1 MGATWKRDTLLPF
14 SSSPAVAAPPV
25 VAEADT
31 SASFSECCTIV
42 NLRFRQRRKCSW
54 LDSNAHLELAIATL
68 NEARNYLAS
77 SSWERGMPLRRQVMS
92 IGWSPLASQINEAR
106 SPFLTESLT
115 DFSLKCGGAAVHS
128 SRKEERQF
136 MRFGM
141 LHGLATCITSGAP
154 MQITAWHE
162 EGRLKKKVRRHAP
175 ATPHLLMKQTTKRHP
190 YR

>member
-1 MGATWKRDTLLPF
+1 MDKRKVLESRPNRLATSHEISPPSWSRMGATWKRDTLLPF
-14 SSSPAVAAPPV
+14 SSSPAVAAPSPV
-25 VAEADT
+25 ASAEADT

-128 SRKEERQF
+128 SRKEEKAIYAF
-136 MRFGM
+136 
-141 LHGLATCITSGAP
+141 
-154 MQITAWHE
+154 WH
-162 EGRLKKKVRRHAP
+162 AS
-175 ATPHLLMKQTTKRHP
+175 
-190 YR
+190 

>member
-14 SSSPAVAAPPV
+14 SSSPVVAAPPV
-25 VAEADT
+25 AAEADT

-141 LHGLATCITSGAP
+141 LHSLATCITNGAP
-154 MQITAWHE
+154 MQIMAWHE
-162 EGRLKKKVRRHAP
+162 EGRLEKKSGAMSPPRHAS
-175 ATPHLLMKQTTKRHP
+175 
-190 YR
+190 